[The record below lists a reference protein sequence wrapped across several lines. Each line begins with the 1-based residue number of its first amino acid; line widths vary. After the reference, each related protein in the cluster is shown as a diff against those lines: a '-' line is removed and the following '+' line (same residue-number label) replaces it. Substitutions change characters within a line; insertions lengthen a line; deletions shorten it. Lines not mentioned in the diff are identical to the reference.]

1 MAKLGE
7 VAFHPQ
13 GEFSENERREVIR
26 YLRSAVKGLLGYYV
40 ARERHSR
47 AYVIECRN
55 VHGRRVEARGKL
67 KQVFDFDVSRPLPKS
82 DDPPAL
88 KFKQDQGGSGRSQ
101 QPVA

>member
-13 GEFSENERREVIR
+13 AAFSENERQEVRR
-26 YLRSAVKGLLGYYV
+26 YLKSAVKGLLGYYV
-40 ARERHSR
+40 APERHSR
-47 AYVIECRN
+47 GYVIECRDL
-55 VHGRRVEARGKL
+55 HGRRVKVDGKL

-82 DDPPAL
+82 DEPKVL
-88 KFKQDQGGSGRSQ
+88 KIRRDQGGSGRSQ